1 MESSSQSMS
10 MGTTVGHFSSEYF
23 RVSTP
28 DGRNCTLLEAVSFK
42 RPDSVGGEIIELPV
56 GSTSDG
62 ASTPA
67 ALWIGGFTP
76 FGQFW
81 RAAFLHDAI
90 FRRQTIPP
98 IDNFDKANL
107 IFYEALVASGVPEVR
122 ARFLYNGVCEGG
134 QRSWDRDR
142 DQTT

>member
-1 MESSSQSMS
+1 MND
-10 MGTTVGHFSSEYF
+10 VGRFSSGYF
-23 RVSTP
+23 RAMTP
-28 DGRNCTLLEAVSFK
+28 DGRNFILLEDVWFQ
-42 RPDSVGGEIIELPV
+42 RPDNVGGEHICIPK
-56 GSTSDG
+56 GSQSDG

-67 ALWIGGFTP
+67 ALWAVGLPP
-76 FGQFW
+76 FGDHW

-107 IFYEALVASGVPEVR
+107 LFYEALVASGVPEVR

-142 DQTT
+142 SVLL